1 MIAKKKVLAGPLK
14 ILDSLSSSFLIA
26 VLLAVGRS
34 GSLLAEGE
42 PAAYATWL
50 QAEQSKES
58 QAFRARMAEGESLD
72 EASKKFLQETAL
84 PQLAVDANRPTI
96 ERTRRRMRE
105 ILFNNIDD
113 QKTHDAVSQLVLNFM
128 AQLARDNDVEPVVQV
143 NAMLLI
149 GELKSKDGKPWLP
162 AVAPLA
168 RDASDPQMPM
178 ANRIAAVVGLTRH
191 VEALV
196 KADDAAVESLAQTVV
211 PAILKILAEPA
222 GMENAVEAD
231 WIASRAAGLVPIL
244 SRISSSKEVARA
256 IGKSLNDPKRSLDTR
271 IRLAAVLAAT
281 AKKGSGVDVAKTI
294 DSIRALAIESLEED
308 KKVTD
313 IQQFEREYR
322 NFFTGVEL
330 RQPVEA
336 ALEETIHEQIYRRA
350 AWRLVCLADAV
361 LSADSKTGLSLLGGE
376 PSHAARQLATILR
389 ESGFSLDANPT
400 TQSLL
405 ESLAALQ
412 APADPGPG
420 GIPSNPNAQPADPQP
435 VKPSAVPNNP
445 FGP

>member
-1 MIAKKKVLAGPLK
+1 MIAKKKVLVGPLK

-42 PAAYATWL
+42 PAVYATWL

-196 KADDAAVESLAQTVV
+196 KADDAAVESLAQT
-211 PAILKILAEPA
+211 PKAIA
-222 GMENAVEAD
+222 
-231 WIASRAAGLVPIL
+231 
-244 SRISSSKEVARA
+244 
-256 IGKSLNDPKRSLDTR
+256 
-271 IRLAAVLAAT
+271 
-281 AKKGSGVDVAKTI
+281 
-294 DSIRALAIESLEED
+294 
-308 KKVTD
+308 
-313 IQQFEREYR
+313 
-322 NFFTGVEL
+322 
-330 RQPVEA
+330 
-336 ALEETIHEQIYRRA
+336 
-350 AWRLVCLADAV
+350 
-361 LSADSKTGLSLLGGE
+361 
-376 PSHAARQLATILR
+376 
-389 ESGFSLDANPT
+389 
-400 TQSLL
+400 
-405 ESLAALQ
+405 
-412 APADPGPG
+412 
-420 GIPSNPNAQPADPQP
+420 
-435 VKPSAVPNNP
+435 
-445 FGP
+445 